1 MEKYI
6 FFVKVETKACG
17 VEYRLAVWIGVPCTD
32 EPLPPSSKELCDK
45 LVTNNRGKEIHD
57 DWQKTVK
64 SWVKENKMVIATCS
78 YGIFFE

>member
-17 VEYRLAVWIGVPCTD
+17 VKYGLAVWIGVPCTD
-32 EPLPPSSKELCDK
+32 EPSKKELGDK
-45 LVTNNRGKEIHD
+45 LVTNNRDKEIHD

-64 SWVKENKMVIATCS
+64 SWVKENKMSLQPVLKV
-78 YGIFFE
+78 YFLNN